1 VDTKLTGIQAR
12 KILEDAGVSRD
23 EFAGIMGIKRSTMRT
38 CLYGNRVSRKMV
50 LKLKELAGEEIEKRE
65 IADVEEMIE
74 QVVAPIKEVEKRVKG
89 AEELIGRV
97 YLKPRNPYRYDVEF
111 ADGSHGWFRAKP
123 NSYFIG
129 DEVRLRKADR
139 GWEVVRCG

>member
-1 VDTKLTGIQAR
+1 MAIKMTGKQAM
-12 KILEDAGVSRD
+12 KILKEAGISRD

-38 CLYGNRVSRKMV
+38 CLYGNRVSAKMV
-50 LKLKELAGEEIEKRE
+50 VKLSELAGEEIEKRE
-65 IADVEEMIE
+65 IADVDEMIE
-74 QVVAPIKEVEKRVKG
+74 EVVAPIKEVEKRVEQ

-139 GWEVVRCG
+139 GWEVV